1 MTRAAC
7 IGRELEAGVLEA
19 GVLEAVVFDVDGTL
33 VDSERF
39 GHRVAFNGAFACL
52 GLPFHWD
59 EATYGKLLL
68 VPGSERR
75 LEHFLAGEGVPAGER
90 RRLVV
95 LLHAE
100 KTRRLRRMIDDGR
113 IPPRPGVTHL
123 LGELASSGIRL
134 GVATAG
140 TRSWVVSLL
149 ERVFPAI
156 RFQAVVTTSD
166 VATPKPDPA
175 CYRLALKRLGV
186 AAPNA
191 LAVEDSAPGL
201 AAASGAGLSSVVV
214 VNDYT
219 AGHDV
224 EGAALALDGFGA
236 EARVLSDPY
245 GLEPR
250 PPLTLA
256 TLRAVL
262 GAAGQLREKE
272 TTCTT

>member
-1 MTRAAC
+1 MTSAVCTRPELAA
-7 IGRELEAGVLEA
+7 GDLA
-19 GVLEAVVFDVDGTL
+19 AVVFDVDGTL

-39 GHRVAFNGAFACL
+39 GHRVAFNGAFASL

-59 EATYGKLLL
+59 EATYGRLLL

-75 LEHFLAGEGVPAGER
+75 LDHFLTAEGVPAGER

-113 IPPRPGVTHL
+113 IPPRPGVAHL

-149 ERVFPAI
+149 ERVFPTV

-166 VATPKPDPA
+166 VAVPKPDPA
-175 CYRLALKRLGV
+175 CYRLALERLGV
-186 AAPNA
+186 AAHAA

-201 AAASGAGLSSVVV
+201 AAATGAGLSSVVV

-219 AGHDV
+219 AGHDLD
-224 EGAALALDGFGA
+224 GAALALDGFGA
-236 EARVLSDPY
+236 QARVLSDPY
-245 GLEPR
+245 RLAPQ

-256 TLRAVL
+256 TLRTVL
-262 GAAGQLREKE
+262 GAAGQLREKKE
-272 TTCTT
+272 TTCTI

>member
-1 MTRAAC
+1 
-7 IGRELEAGVLEA
+7 
-19 GVLEAVVFDVDGTL
+19 

-39 GHRVAFNGAFACL
+39 GHRVAFNGAFASL

-75 LEHFLAGEGVPAGER
+75 LHHFLAGAGVPEGER

-113 IPPRPGVTHL
+113 IRPRPGVTRI
-123 LGELASSGIRL
+123 LGELAASGIRL

-149 ERVFPAI
+149 ERVFPTI
-156 RFQAVVTTSD
+156 RFQVVVTTSD
-166 VATPKPDPA
+166 VAAPKPDPG
-175 CYRLALKRLGV
+175 CYRLALERLGV
-186 AAPNA
+186 RASAA

-201 AAASGAGLSSVVV
+201 AAASGAGLCSLVV

-219 AGHDV
+219 AGHDLD
-224 EGAALALDGFGA
+224 GAALVLDGFGLG
-236 EARVLSDPY
+236 ARVLSDPY

-250 PPLTLA
+250 PPVTLA
-256 TLRAVL
+256 TLRAL
-262 GAAGQLREKE
+262 TDAAGRLREEGAA
-272 TTCTT
+272 CAI

>member
-1 MTRAAC
+1 M
-7 IGRELEAGVLEA
+7 AGDLA
-19 GVLEAVVFDVDGTL
+19 AVVFDVDGTL

-59 EATYGKLLL
+59 EVAYGRLLL

-75 LEHFLAGEGVPAGER
+75 LEHFLAGEGVPDGER

-100 KTRRLRRMIDDGR
+100 KTRRLRRMIDDGLIR
-113 IPPRPGVTHL
+113 PRPGVTRL

-140 TRSWVVSLL
+140 TRSWVLSLL
-149 ERVFPAI
+149 ERVFPTI
-156 RFQAVVTTSD
+156 RFQVVVTTSD
-166 VATPKPDPA
+166 VAAPKPDPA
-175 CYRLALKRLGV
+175 CYRLALERLGV
-186 AAPNA
+186 PAPAA

-219 AGHDV
+219 AGHDLD
-224 EGAALALDGFGA
+224 GAALALDGFGA
-236 EARVLSDPY
+236 EARLLSDPY
-245 GLEPR
+245 GLEPP
-250 PPLTLA
+250 PPLALA
-256 TLRAVL
+256 TLQAVL
-262 GAAGQLREKE
+262 GAAGGHHSQLRDKE
-272 TTCTT
+272 TTCTI

>member
-1 MTRAAC
+1 MAGC
-7 IGRELEAGVLEA
+7 LAGVI
-19 GVLEAVVFDVDGTL
+19 FDVDGTL

-39 GHRVAFNGAFACL
+39 GHRVAFNGAFASL
-52 GLPFHWD
+52 GLSFHWD
-59 EATYGKLLL
+59 EATYGRLLL
-68 VPGSERR
+68 IPGSERR
-75 LEHFLAGEGVPAGER
+75 LDHFLAREGVPAGER

-113 IPPRPGVTHL
+113 IPPRPGASRL

-140 TRSWVVSLL
+140 TRPWVVSLL
-149 ERVFPAI
+149 ERVFPTV

-166 VATPKPDPA
+166 VAATKPDPA
-175 CYRLALKRLGV
+175 CYRLALERLGV
-186 AAPNA
+186 PAPNA

-201 AAASGAGLSSVVV
+201 AAASRAGLHSVVV

-219 AGHDV
+219 AGHDLD
-224 EGAALALDGFGA
+224 GAALVLDGFGA
-236 EARVLSDPY
+236 GSRVLRDPY
-245 GLEPR
+245 GLEPQS
-250 PPLTLA
+250 PLALA

-262 GAAGQLREKE
+262 EAGDGHHSQLLEE
-272 TTCTT
+272 EATCMA

>member
-1 MTRAAC
+1 M
-7 IGRELEAGVLEA
+7 AGDLA
-19 GVLEAVVFDVDGTL
+19 AVVFDVDGTL

-39 GHRVAFNGAFACL
+39 GHRVAFNGAFASL

-59 EATYGKLLL
+59 EAVYGELLL

-75 LEHFLAGEGVPAGER
+75 LEHFLAEEGVPAGKR

-100 KTRRLRRMIDDGR
+100 KTRRLRRMIDHGR
-113 IPPRPGVTHL
+113 IHPRPGVTHL
-123 LGELASSGIRL
+123 LSELASAGIRL

-140 TRSWVVSLL
+140 TRPWVLSLL
-149 ERVFPAI
+149 ERVFPTI
-156 RFQAVVTTSD
+156 RFPVVVTTSD
-166 VATPKPDPA
+166 VVAPKPDPA
-175 CYRLALKRLGV
+175 CYRLALERLGV
-186 AAPNA
+186 PSSAA

-219 AGHDV
+219 AGHDLS
-224 EGAALALDGFGA
+224 GAALTFDGFGA

-245 GLEPR
+245 GLKPR
-250 PPLTLA
+250 PPLALA

-262 GAAGQLREKE
+262 GAADGHNQLREKE
-272 TTCTT
+272 LTWTI